1 VTGHTQQVSE
11 FCSGLDLADVPDH
24 VVRRVQTALIDS
36 VGCGIFG
43 STLPWSQTLL
53 SGVQSFAGSGR
64 AVVLG
69 SAATLPPDTAALVNG
84 AFIHSFEFDDLQ
96 RDSFI
101 HPGSSVVPPVLAY
114 VDHSATPIRGEDVL
128 AALVTGYE
136 VEIRAGLCAGLGLL
150 RQGFHNSAV
159 VGPIGAAAAMARV
172 LRLPPDKAN
181 QCLGA
186 AATQAGGLISAQFG
200 AMFKRFHPGRAAQSG
215 FYAGLLVD
223 AGFTGINDVFDQSY
237 GGYPATMTSDY
248 DLDELT
254 TGLGREYRAGSVG
267 FKMFPSS
274 ASCYTTIQ
282 ACLWAHQEAG
292 VRPGQVEAVRI
303 HCSTATAEHCG
314 WPYKPDS
321 VTTAQMNLLYC
332 GAAALTDG
340 VVDNSRFTD
349 GRIGDPAIVE
359 LAGRFEVVTD
369 PEIDA
374 GGRTLRHKVRAEFV
388 LRDGRTL
395 TRELDAAYGFGGEPV
410 SDTDIRDKFL
420 RNAAPV
426 LGGQNEALYQ
436 LLSDV
441 RDLDD
446 ARVLTA
452 AVTGRAQPSGP
463 STTRQAND

>member
-1 VTGHTQQVSE
+1 MTNHTQRVAE

-24 VVRRVQTALIDS
+24 VVSRVQTALIDS
-36 VGCGIFG
+36 VGCGIYG
-43 STLPWSQTLL
+43 ATLPWSSTLL
-53 SGVQSFAGSGR
+53 AGVQAFAGPGR

-69 SAATLPPDTAALVNG
+69 SGATLPPDTAALVNG

-114 VDHSATPIRGEDVL
+114 VDHAEVPVSGEDVL
-128 AALVTGYE
+128 AALVAGYE
-136 VEIRAGLCAGLGLL
+136 VEIRTGLCAGLGLL

-159 VGPIGAAAAMARV
+159 VGPLGAAAAMAR
-172 LRLPPDKAN
+172 LLKLSPDQAN
-181 QCLGA
+181 ECLGA

-223 AGFTGINDVFDQSY
+223 AGFSGIRDVFDQSY

-254 TGLGREYRAGSVG
+254 ADLGREYRAASVG

-292 VRPGQVEAVRI
+292 IRPDQVETVRI
-303 HCSTATAEHCG
+303 GCSTATAEHCG
-314 WPYKPDS
+314 WPYKPDT

-340 VVDNSRFTD
+340 IVDNSRFTAD
-349 GRIGDPAIVE
+349 RIGDPAIVE
-359 LAGRFEVVTD
+359 LASRFEVVTD
-369 PEIDA
+369 PAIDA
-374 GGRTLRHKVRAEFV
+374 GGRGDRHKIRAEFV
-388 LRDGRTL
+388 LGDGVTV
-395 TRELDAAYGFGGEPV
+395 TRELPAAYGFGGEPV
-410 SDTDIRDKFL
+410 SDADIRDKFL
-420 RNAAPV
+420 RNTAPV
-426 LGGQNEALYQ
+426 LGDQNEALYR
-436 LLSDV
+436 LLSCV
-441 RDLDD
+441 RDVDD

-452 AVTGRAQPSGP
+452 AVAGRAQPTGH
-463 STTRQAND
+463 

>member
-1 VTGHTQQVSE
+1 VTNHTQRVAE
-11 FCSGLDLADVPDH
+11 FCSGLDLADVPGD
-24 VVRRVQTALIDS
+24 VVGRVQTALIDS
-36 VGCGIFG
+36 VGCGIYG
-43 STLPWSQTLL
+43 STLPWSKTLL
-53 SGVQSFAGSGR
+53 AGVQAFAGSGD
-64 AVVLG
+64 AVVFG
-69 SAATLPPDTAALVNG
+69 AGATLPPDTAALVNG

-114 VDHSATPIRGEDVL
+114 VNHSDAPVSGQDVL
-128 AALVTGYE
+128 AALVVGYE

-159 VGPIGAAAAMARV
+159 VGPVGAAAAMAR
-172 LRLPPDKAN
+172 LLKLSPEKAN
-181 QCLGA
+181 EALGA
-186 AATQAGGLISAQFG
+186 GATQAGGLISAQFG

-223 AGFTGINDVFDQSY
+223 AGFSGIKDVFDQSY

-248 DLDELT
+248 DLEELT
-254 TGLGREYRAGSVG
+254 TDLGREYRAGSVG

-292 VRPGQVEAVRI
+292 IRPGQVESVRI

-314 WPYKPDS
+314 WPYKPDT

-340 VVDNSRFTD
+340 IVDNSRFTGD
-349 GRIGDPAIVE
+349 RIGDPAIVE
-359 LAGRFEVVTD
+359 LASRFEVITA
-369 PEIDA
+369 EAIDA
-374 GGRTLRHKVRAEFV
+374 GGRSDRHKIKAEFV

-395 TRELDAAYGFGGEPV
+395 THELDAAYGFGGEPV
-410 SDTDIRDKFL
+410 TDDDIRDKFL
-420 RNAAPV
+420 RNTAPV
-426 LGGQNEALYQ
+426 LGDQNKALYQ
-436 LLSDV
+436 LLSSM

-452 AVTGRAQPSGP
+452 AVAGRA
-463 STTRQAND
+463 